1 MNKILITFIF
11 CCLYVNGQKKSIGD
25 FSELIIRDGLHVTLI
40 KSETNEVMITSEN
53 EQGVTLTNKDGKLK
67 ISMKPVEALKGI
79 DGNIELFYTGRIN
92 KIDVSRGAYLSILDT
107 IVTQNIDVI
116 SRKGGEIELLL
127 DAKSAKYAAK
137 TGGKIIVKGQVYQQ
151 HIHISS
157 GGVVNAEHTLSKDTA
172 AKILFGGSCDIQ
184 ATSTFNLTTRFGGV
198 ARVHGNPL
206 KTVHNK
212 MLGGSIIFSKT
223 TE

>member
-53 EQGVTLTNKDGKLK
+53 RQGVTLTNKDGQLK

-137 TGGKIIVKGQVYQQ
+137 TGGKIIVKGQVDQQ

-157 GGVVNAEHTLSKDTA
+157 GGVVNAEHTLSKDTTV
-172 AKILFGGSCDIQ
+172 KILFGGSCDIQ
-184 ATSTFNLTTRFGGV
+184 ATSSFNLTTRFGGV
-198 ARVHGNPL
+198 ARVHGNPI

>member
-53 EQGVTLTNKDGKLK
+53 EQGVTLTNKDGQLK

-137 TGGKIIVKGQVYQQ
+137 TGGKIIVKGQVDQQ

-184 ATSTFNLTTRFGGV
+184 ATSSFNLTTRFGGV
-198 ARVHGNPL
+198 ARVHGNPI

>member
-1 MNKILITFIF
+1 MNKILITLLF
-11 CCLYVNGQKKSIGD
+11 CCLYANGQKKAIGD

-40 KSETNEVMITSEN
+40 KSETKEVMITSEN
-53 EQGVTLTNKDGKLK
+53 EQGITLTNKDGQLK

-92 KIDVSRGAYLSILDT
+92 KIDVSRGAYLSTLDT

-116 SRKGGEIELLL
+116 SRKGGEIELAL
-127 DAKSAKYAAK
+127 DTKSANYTAK
-137 TGGKIIVKGQVYQQ
+137 TGGKIIVRGRVDQQ
-151 HIHISS
+151 YIHISS
-157 GGVVNAEHTLSKDTA
+157 GGVVDAEHTLSKNTS

-184 ATSTFNLTTRFGGV
+184 ATTLFDLTTRFGGV

-206 KTVHNK
+206 KTVHSK
-212 MLGGSIIFSKT
+212 TLGGSIIFSKI

>member
-11 CCLYVNGQKKSIGD
+11 YCLYVNGQKKSIGD

-53 EQGVTLTNKDGKLK
+53 EQGVTLTNKDGQLK

-92 KIDVSRGAYLSILDT
+92 KIDVSRGAYLSIIDT

-137 TGGKIIVKGQVYQQ
+137 TGGKIIVKGQVDQQ

-184 ATSTFNLTTRFGGV
+184 ATSSFNLTTRFGGV

-212 MLGGSIIFSKT
+212 MIGGSIIFSKT

>member
-53 EQGVTLTNKDGKLK
+53 EQGVTLTNKDGQLK

-116 SRKGGEIELLL
+116 CRKGGEIELLL

-137 TGGKIIVKGQVYQQ
+137 TGGKIIVKGQVDQQ

-184 ATSTFNLTTRFGGV
+184 ATSFFNLTTRFGGV
-198 ARVHGNPL
+198 ARAHGNPL

>member
-1 MNKILITFIF
+1 M
-11 CCLYVNGQKKSIGD
+11 
-25 FSELIIRDGLHVTLI
+25 HVTLI

-53 EQGVTLTNKDGKLK
+53 EQGITLTNKDGQLK

-92 KIDVSRGAYLSILDT
+92 KIDVSRGAYLSTLDT
-107 IVTQNIDVI
+107 IITQNIDII
-116 SRKGGEIELLL
+116 SRKGGEIELVL
-127 DAKSAKYAAK
+127 DAKSANYTAK
-137 TGGKIIVKGQVYQQ
+137 TGGKIIVKGRAYQQ
-151 HIHISS
+151 HIHISL
-157 GGVVNAEHTLSKDTA
+157 GGVVNAEHTLSKDTT

-184 ATSTFNLTTRFGGV
+184 ATTLFDLITRFGGV

-212 MLGGSIIFSKT
+212 TLRGSIIFSKII
-223 TE
+223 E

>member
-1 MNKILITFIF
+1 MTLLF
-11 CCLYVNGQKKSIGD
+11 CCLYVNGQKKAIGD
-25 FSELIIRDGLHVTLI
+25 FNQLIIRDGLHVTMI
-40 KSETNEVMITSEN
+40 KSDTNEVIITSEN
-53 EQGVTLTNKDGKLK
+53 EQGVTLTNKDGQLK
-67 ISMKPVEALKGI
+67 ISMKPVQALKGI
-79 DGNIELFYTGRIN
+79 DGNIELFYAGKID
-92 KIDVSRGAYLSILDT
+92 KIDVSRGAYLSTLDT

-116 SRKGGEIELLL
+116 SRKGSEIELVL
-127 DAKSAKYAAK
+127 DAKRANYAAK
-137 TGGKIIVKGQVYQQ
+137 TGGKIIVKGQADQQ

-157 GGVVNAEHTLSKDTA
+157 GGVVNAEHTLSKDTT

-184 ATSTFNLTTRFGGV
+184 TTTSLDLTTRFGGV

>member
-53 EQGVTLTNKDGKLK
+53 EQGVTLTNKDGQLK

-137 TGGKIIVKGQVYQQ
+137 TGGKIIVKGQVDQQ

-184 ATSTFNLTTRFGGV
+184 ATSFFNLTTRFGGV

-212 MLGGSIIFSKT
+212 MIGGSIIFSKT

>member
-53 EQGVTLTNKDGKLK
+53 EQGVTLTNKDGQLK

-127 DAKSAKYAAK
+127 YAKSAKYAAK
-137 TGGKIIVKGQVYQQ
+137 TGGKIIVKGQVDQQ

-184 ATSTFNLTTRFGGV
+184 ATSFFNLTTRFGGV

-212 MLGGSIIFSKT
+212 ILGGSIIFSKT

>member
-53 EQGVTLTNKDGKLK
+53 EQGVTLTNKDGQLK

-137 TGGKIIVKGQVYQQ
+137 TGGKIIVKGQVDQQ

-184 ATSTFNLTTRFGGV
+184 ATSFFNLKTRFGGV

>member
-1 MNKILITFIF
+1 MNKILITILFS
-11 CCLYVNGQKKSIGD
+11 CLYVYGQKKIIGD
-25 FSELIIRDGLHVTLI
+25 FSELIIRNGLHVTLI
-40 KSETNEVMITSEN
+40 KSETNEVIITSEN
-53 EQGVTLTNKDGKLK
+53 EQGVTLINKDGQLK

-92 KIDVSRGAYLSILDT
+92 KIDVSRGAYLSTLDT

-116 SRKGGEIELLL
+116 SRKGGEIELAL
-127 DAKSAKYAAK
+127 DVKSANYAAK
-137 TGGKIIVKGQVYQQ
+137 SGGKIIVKGQAEQQ
-151 HIHISS
+151 HIHISL
-157 GGVVNAEHTLSKDTA
+157 GGVVDADHTLSKNPT
-172 AKILFGGSCDIQ
+172 AKILFGGFCDIQ
-184 ATSTFNLTTRFGGV
+184 ATTLFYLTTRFGGV

-212 MLGGSIIFSKT
+212 TLGGSIIFSKT

>member
-40 KSETNEVMITSEN
+40 KSETNEVMITSKN
-53 EQGVTLTNKDGKLK
+53 EQGVTLTNKDGQLK

-137 TGGKIIVKGQVYQQ
+137 TGGKIIVKGQVDQQ

-184 ATSTFNLTTRFGGV
+184 ATSFFNLTTRFGGV

>member
-1 MNKILITFIF
+1 MNKILITLLFS
-11 CCLYVNGQKKSIGD
+11 CLYVYGQKKTIGD

-53 EQGVTLTNKDGKLK
+53 EQGVTLTNKDGQLK
-67 ISMKPVEALKGI
+67 ISMKPVEVLKGI

-92 KIDVSRGAYLSILDT
+92 KIDVSRGAYLSTLDT

-116 SRKGGEIELLL
+116 SKKGGEIELAL
-127 DAKSAKYAAK
+127 DVQSANYAAK
-137 TGGKIIVKGQVYQQ
+137 SGGKIIVKGQAEQQ

-157 GGVVNAEHTLSKDTA
+157 GGVVDADHTLSKNTT

-184 ATSTFNLTTRFGGV
+184 ATTLFDLTTLFGGV

-212 MLGGSIIFSKT
+212 TLGGSIIFSKT

>member
-1 MNKILITFIF
+1 MNKILITLLFS
-11 CCLYVNGQKKSIGD
+11 CLYVYGQKKIIGD

-40 KSETNEVMITSEN
+40 KSDTNEVMITSEN
-53 EQGVTLTNKDGKLK
+53 EQGVTLTNKDGQLK
-67 ISMKPVEALKGI
+67 ISMKPMEVLKGI

-92 KIDVSRGAYLSILDT
+92 KIDVSRGAYLSTLDT
-107 IVTQNIDVI
+107 IVTQKIDVI
-116 SRKGGEIELLL
+116 SKKGGEIELAL
-127 DAKSAKYAAK
+127 DVKSANYAAK
-137 TGGKIIVKGQVYQQ
+137 SGGKIIVKGQAEQQ

-157 GGVVNAEHTLSKDTA
+157 GGVVDADHTLSKNTT

-184 ATSTFNLTTRFGGV
+184 ATTLFDLTTLFGGV

-212 MLGGSIIFSKT
+212 TLGGSIIFSKT

>member
-53 EQGVTLTNKDGKLK
+53 EQGVTLTNKDGQLK

-137 TGGKIIVKGQVYQQ
+137 TGGKIIVKGQVDQQ

-184 ATSTFNLTTRFGGV
+184 ATSSFNLTTRFGGV
-198 ARVHGNPL
+198 ALVHGNPL

>member
-53 EQGVTLTNKDGKLK
+53 EQGVTLTNKDGQLK

-127 DAKSAKYAAK
+127 DAKSAKYVAK
-137 TGGKIIVKGQVYQQ
+137 TGGKIIVKGQVDQQ

-184 ATSTFNLTTRFGGV
+184 ATSFFNLTTRFGGV

>member
-40 KSETNEVMITSEN
+40 KFETNEVMITSEN
-53 EQGVTLTNKDGKLK
+53 EQGVTLTNKDGQLK

-137 TGGKIIVKGQVYQQ
+137 TGGKIIVKGQVDQQ

-157 GGVVNAEHTLSKDTA
+157 GGVVNAEHTLSKDTTV
-172 AKILFGGSCDIQ
+172 KILFGGSCDIQ
-184 ATSTFNLTTRFGGV
+184 ATSSFNLTTRFGGV

>member
-53 EQGVTLTNKDGKLK
+53 EQGVTLTNKDGQLK

-137 TGGKIIVKGQVYQQ
+137 TGGKIIVKGQVDQQ

-184 ATSTFNLTTRFGGV
+184 ATSFFNLTTRFGGV

>member
-1 MNKILITFIF
+1 MTLLF
-11 CCLYVNGQKKSIGD
+11 CCLYVNGQKKAIGD
-25 FSELIIRDGLHVTLI
+25 FNQLIIRDGLHVTMI
-40 KSETNEVMITSEN
+40 KSDTNEVIITSEN
-53 EQGVTLTNKDGKLK
+53 EQGVTLTNKDGQLK
-67 ISMKPVEALKGI
+67 ISMKPVQALKGI
-79 DGNIELFYTGRIN
+79 DGNIELFYAGKID
-92 KIDVSRGAYLSILDT
+92 KIDVSRGAYLSTLDT

-116 SRKGGEIELLL
+116 SRKGSEIELVL
-127 DAKSAKYAAK
+127 DAKRANYAAK
-137 TGGKIIVKGQVYQQ
+137 TGGKIIVKGQADQQ

-157 GGVVNAEHTLSKDTA
+157 GGVVNAEHTLSKDTT

-184 ATSTFNLTTRFGGV
+184 TTTSLDLTTRFGGV

-212 MLGGSIIFSKT
+212 TLGGSIIFSKT

>member
-1 MNKILITFIF
+1 MNKILIILLFS
-11 CCLYVNGQKKSIGD
+11 CLYVYGQKKTIGD

-53 EQGVTLTNKDGKLK
+53 EQGVTLTNKDGQLK

-92 KIDVSRGAYLSILDT
+92 KIDVSRGAYLSTLDT
-107 IVTQNIDVI
+107 IITQNIDII
-116 SRKGGEIELLL
+116 SRKGGEIELAL
-127 DAKSAKYAAK
+127 DAKSANYTAK
-137 TGGKIIVKGQVYQQ
+137 TGGKIIVKGRAYQQ
-151 HIHISS
+151 HIYISL
-157 GGVVNAEHTLSKDTA
+157 GGVVNAEHTLSKDTT

-184 ATSTFNLTTRFGGV
+184 ATTLFDLITRFGGV

-212 MLGGSIIFSKT
+212 TLRGSIIFSKII
-223 TE
+223 E

>member
-53 EQGVTLTNKDGKLK
+53 RQGVTLTNKDGQLK

-137 TGGKIIVKGQVYQQ
+137 TGGKIIVKGQVDQQ

-184 ATSTFNLTTRFGGV
+184 ATSSFNLTTRFGGV

>member
-1 MNKILITFIF
+1 MNKILITLLF
-11 CCLYVNGQKKSIGD
+11 CCLYVNGQKKNIGD
-25 FSELIIRDGLHVTLI
+25 FNKLIIRDGLHVTLI
-40 KSETNEVMITSEN
+40 KSETNEFMITSEN
-53 EQGVTLTNKDGKLK
+53 EQGVTLTNKDGQLK
-67 ISMKPVEALKGI
+67 ISMKLEEALKGI

-92 KIDVSRGAYLSILDT
+92 KIDVSRGAYLSTLDT
-107 IVTQNIDVI
+107 IITQNIDII
-116 SRKGGEIELLL
+116 SRKGGEIELAL
-127 DAKSAKYAAK
+127 DAKSANYAAK
-137 TGGKIIVKGQVYQQ
+137 SGGKIIVKGRADQQ

-157 GGVVNAEHTLSKDTA
+157 GGVVDAEQTLSKNTT

-184 ATSTFNLTTRFGGV
+184 ATTLFYLTTRFGGV

-212 MLGGSIIFSKT
+212 MLGGSIIFSKI

>member
-40 KSETNEVMITSEN
+40 KSDTNEVMITSEN
-53 EQGVTLTNKDGKLK
+53 EQGVTLTNKDGQLK

-137 TGGKIIVKGQVYQQ
+137 TGGKIIVKGQVDQQ

-184 ATSTFNLTTRFGGV
+184 ATSFFNLTTRFGGV

>member
-53 EQGVTLTNKDGKLK
+53 EQGVTLTNKDGQLK
-67 ISMKPVEALKGI
+67 ISMKPAEALKGI

-127 DAKSAKYAAK
+127 YAKSAKYAAK
-137 TGGKIIVKGQVYQQ
+137 TGGKIIVKGQVDQQ

-184 ATSTFNLTTRFGGV
+184 ATSFFNLTTRFGGV

>member
-25 FSELIIRDGLHVTLI
+25 FSKLIIRDGLHVTLI

-53 EQGVTLTNKDGKLK
+53 EQGVTLTNKDGQLK

-137 TGGKIIVKGQVYQQ
+137 TGGKIIVKGQVDQQ

-184 ATSTFNLTTRFGGV
+184 ATSFFNLTTRFGGV

>member
-1 MNKILITFIF
+1 MNKILITFLF
-11 CCLYVNGQKKSIGD
+11 CCLYVNGQKKNIGD
-25 FSELIIRDGLHVTLI
+25 FNELIIRDGLHVTLI

-53 EQGVTLTNKDGKLK
+53 EQGITLTNKDGQLK

-79 DGNIELFYTGRIN
+79 DGNIELFYTGRID
-92 KIDVSRGAYLSILDT
+92 KIDVSRGAYLSIFDT

-127 DAKSAKYAAK
+127 DVKRVNYTAK
-137 TGGKIIVKGQVYQQ
+137 TGGKIIVKGQADQQ
-151 HIHISS
+151 FINISS
-157 GGVVNAEHTLSKDTA
+157 GGVVNAEHTLSKDTT

-184 ATSTFNLTTRFGGV
+184 ATTLFDLITRFGGV

-212 MLGGSIIFSKT
+212 TLGGSIIFSKT

>member
-1 MNKILITFIF
+1 MNKLLITFIF

-53 EQGVTLTNKDGKLK
+53 EQGITLTNKDGQLK

-137 TGGKIIVKGQVYQQ
+137 TGGKIIVKGQVDQQ

-184 ATSTFNLTTRFGGV
+184 ATSSFNLTTRFGGV

>member
-1 MNKILITFIF
+1 MNKILIILLFY
-11 CCLYVNGQKKSIGD
+11 CLYVNGQKKTIGD

-40 KSETNEVMITSEN
+40 KSETNELMITSEN
-53 EQGVTLTNKDGKLK
+53 EQGVTLTNKDGQLK

-79 DGNIELFYTGRIN
+79 DGNIELFYSGRIH
-92 KIDVSRGAYLSILDT
+92 KIDVSRGAYLSTLDT

-116 SRKGGEIELLL
+116 SRKGGEIELAL
-127 DAKSAKYAAK
+127 DAKSANYAAK
-137 TGGKIIVKGQVYQQ
+137 TGGKIIVKGRADQQ
-151 HIHISS
+151 HIRISS
-157 GGVVNAEHTLSKDTA
+157 GGVVDAEHTLSKNTT

-184 ATSTFNLTTRFGGV
+184 ATTLFDLTTRFGGV

-212 MLGGSIIFSKT
+212 TLGGSII
-223 TE
+223 

>member
-1 MNKILITFIF
+1 MNKILITLLFS
-11 CCLYVNGQKKSIGD
+11 CLYVYGQKKTIGD

-53 EQGVTLTNKDGKLK
+53 EQGVTLTNKDGQLK

-92 KIDVSRGAYLSILDT
+92 KIDVSRGAYLSTLDT
-107 IVTQNIDVI
+107 IITQNIDII
-116 SRKGGEIELLL
+116 SRKGGEIELVL
-127 DAKSAKYAAK
+127 DVKKANYVAKS
-137 TGGKIIVKGQVYQQ
+137 GGKIIVKGRADLQ

-157 GGVVNAEHTLSKDTA
+157 GGVVNAEHTLSKDTT

-184 ATSTFNLTTRFGGV
+184 ATTLFDLTTLFGGV
-198 ARVHGNPL
+198 ARVYGNPL

-212 MLGGSIIFSKT
+212 TLGGSIIISKVV
-223 TE
+223 E

>member
-1 MNKILITFIF
+1 MNKILITLLFS
-11 CCLYVNGQKKSIGD
+11 CLYVYGQKKIIGD

-53 EQGVTLTNKDGKLK
+53 EQGVTLTNKDGQLK
-67 ISMKPVEALKGI
+67 ISMKPVEVLKGI

-92 KIDVSRGAYLSILDT
+92 KIDVSRGAYLSTLDT

-116 SRKGGEIELLL
+116 SRKGGEIELAL
-127 DAKSAKYAAK
+127 DVKSANYAAK
-137 TGGKIIVKGQVYQQ
+137 SGGKIIVKGQAEQQ
-151 HIHISS
+151 HIHISL
-157 GGVVNAEHTLSKDTA
+157 GGVVDADHTLSKNTT

-184 ATSTFNLTTRFGGV
+184 ATTLFDLTTLFGGV

-212 MLGGSIIFSKT
+212 TLGGSIIFSKT

>member
-1 MNKILITFIF
+1 MNKILITLLF
-11 CCLYVNGQKKSIGD
+11 CCFYANGQKKTIGD

-40 KSETNEVMITSEN
+40 KSDINEVMIISEN
-53 EQGVTLTNKDGKLK
+53 EQGVTLSNKDGQLK

-116 SRKGGEIELLL
+116 SRKGGEIELAL
-127 DAKSAKYAAK
+127 DVKNANYIAKS
-137 TGGKIIVKGQVYQQ
+137 GGKIIVKGRADQQ
-151 HIHISS
+151 YIYISS
-157 GGVVNAEHTLSKDTA
+157 GGVVDVEHTLSKNTT

-184 ATSTFNLTTRFGGV
+184 ATSLFDLTTRFGGV

-212 MLGGSIIFSKT
+212 TLGGSIIFLKT

>member
-53 EQGVTLTNKDGKLK
+53 DQGVTLTNKDGQLK

-127 DAKSAKYAAK
+127 DAKSAKYDAK
-137 TGGKIIVKGQVYQQ
+137 TGGKIIVKGQVDQQ

-157 GGVVNAEHTLSKDTA
+157 GGVVNAEHTLSKDTT

-184 ATSTFNLTTRFGGV
+184 ATSSFNLTTRFGGV

>member
-1 MNKILITFIF
+1 MNKILITLLF
-11 CCLYVNGQKKSIGD
+11 CCFYANGQKKTIGD

-40 KSETNEVMITSEN
+40 KSDINEVMIISEN
-53 EQGVTLTNKDGKLK
+53 EQGVTLSNKDGQLK

-116 SRKGGEIELLL
+116 SRKGGEIELAL
-127 DAKSAKYAAK
+127 DVKSANYVAKS
-137 TGGKIIVKGQVYQQ
+137 GGKIIVKGRADQQ
-151 HIHISS
+151 YIYISS
-157 GGVVNAEHTLSKDTA
+157 GGVVDVEHTLSKNTT

-184 ATSTFNLTTRFGGV
+184 ATSLFDLTTRFGGV

-212 MLGGSIIFSKT
+212 ALGGSIIFLKT

>member
-1 MNKILITFIF
+1 MNKILITLLF
-11 CCLYVNGQKKSIGD
+11 CCFYANGQKKTIGD

-40 KSETNEVMITSEN
+40 KSDTNEVMIISEN
-53 EQGVTLTNKDGKLK
+53 EQGVTLSNKDGQLK

-116 SRKGGEIELLL
+116 SRKGGEIELAL
-127 DAKSAKYAAK
+127 DVKSANYVAKS
-137 TGGKIIVKGQVYQQ
+137 GGKIIVKGRADQQ
-151 HIHISS
+151 YIYISS
-157 GGVVNAEHTLSKDTA
+157 GGVVDVEHTLSKNTK

-184 ATSTFNLTTRFGGV
+184 ATSLFDLTTRFGGV

-212 MLGGSIIFSKT
+212 ALGGSIIFLKT